1 LQVLPRRCGPAHG
14 QKGIYF
20 MDRLILSVLLLI
32 AAVIPSEAALRTG
45 SVPEY
50 LRSLSCRVVSRTQAG
65 SLQFPP
71 IVDVSLNTTSERA
84 GDYTFDASL
93 HNGKV
98 LTSRIQH
105 VYVKMPRDRFNVTLL
120 LDGKPLMRMNH
131 IDLDIYVET
140 TIDGIG
146 YALHCFGDHP

>member
-1 LQVLPRRCGPAHG
+1 M
-14 QKGIYF
+14 YF
-20 MDRLILSVLLLI
+20 MERLILSVLLLL
-32 AAVIPSEAALRTG
+32 AAVVPSEAALRTG
-45 SVPEY
+45 SVPDY
-50 LRSLSCRVVSRTQAG
+50 LRSLACRVVNRTQAG
-65 SLQFPP
+65 NLQFPP

-84 GDYTFDASL
+84 EDYTFDASL

-120 LDGKPLMRMNH
+120 LDGKPLLRLNH

-140 TIDGIG
+140 TIDGNG
-146 YALHCFGDHP
+146 YVLHCLGDSE